1 MTHTPTHSAG
11 SRTALREQ
19 AEHTLKRFYGRT
31 ALGMVLPGSGL
42 ILRNK
47 PIGWVL
53 IGITWGG
60 AIAIIALALTR
71 GFSRSAL
78 WLAVRPNA
86 VLVLM
91 IAVVSWVVVLALSI
105 VYTGWLHRPQ
115 PRNAGQTVAAL
126 AWVGLLCAAL
136 LAPVT
141 IGAADLTAHRQ
152 LLVSAFDTGRSR
164 AAGAADPDASRSDPW
179 EHIPRVNL
187 LFLGSDGAADRVG
200 VRTDSI
206 MVISIDTASG
216 AAVLVGLPRNLENVP
231 FPPDNPLHAL
241 YPNGYQCPSECLLNA
256 VWEEAE
262 RHADLFDSESSPG
275 LTTTR
280 GVVSQILGLTMDA
293 TVVVDM
299 LGFADLVD
307 AVGGV
312 DINVRERIPTGG
324 KVEGGQI
331 VPGSITGW
339 IESGEQHL
347 DGYHA
352 MWFARSRATT
362 DDFSRMRRQRCLA
375 GALIS
380 QVDAQTLLTRYP
392 QIAQAT
398 RQNLSVDIPLEDLS
412 AWIDLLA
419 QVQRAGTIRSLPFSD
434 LNTTTGD
441 PDFARIR
448 ALVQEALNPSAAT
461 SAPTA
466 PTTPTN
472 KASATTAPGPTGD
485 SGRVMVPAPSAA
497 ETGNGPDATE
507 QATDAPTTQSLVD
520 LSDAC

>member
-1 MTHTPTHSAG
+1 MNHTPSHSAG
-11 SRTALREQ
+11 SRIALREQ
-19 AEHTLKRFYGRT
+19 AEHTPKRFYGRT

-47 PIGWVL
+47 RSGWVL

-91 IAVVSWVVVLALSI
+91 VALVSWAVVLALSI

-115 PRNAGQTVAAL
+115 PRNAGQTAAAL

-136 LAPVT
+136 LAPVI

-152 LLVSAFDTGRSR
+152 LLVSAFGTGTSR
-164 AAGAADPDASRSDPW
+164 AAGAADPDASRSNPW
-179 EHIPRVNL
+179 ERIPRVNL

-206 MVISIDTASG
+206 MVISIDTSSG
-216 AAVLVGLPRNLENVP
+216 AAVLFGLPRNLESVP
-231 FPPDNPLHAL
+231 FPANNPLHAL
-241 YPNGYQCPSECLLNA
+241 YPDGYQCPSECLLNA

-262 RHADLFDSESSPG
+262 RHADLFDSDSSPG

-299 LGFADLVD
+299 RGFADLVD

-312 DINVRERIPTGG
+312 DMTVRERIPTGG

-339 IESGEQHL
+339 IDSGEQHL

-375 GALIS
+375 GALIA

-412 AWIDLLA
+412 AWVDLLA
-419 QVQRAGTIRSLPFSD
+419 QVQRAGAIRSLPFSD
-434 LNTTTGD
+434 LNTNTGD

-448 ALVQEALNPSAAT
+448 ALVQESLNPAAST
-461 SAPTA
+461 SA
-466 PTTPTN
+466 PTTPTTT
-472 KASATTAPGPTGD
+472 ASATTAPGPTGEA
-485 SGRVMVPAPSAA
+485 GRVTVPAPSAP
-497 ETGNGPDATE
+497 ESGTGPDATE
-507 QATDAPTTQSLVD
+507 QTTDAPTTQSLVD